1 MKTQDLRSAFVDYFK
16 SHNHTPVDSGSLVPN
31 NDPTLLFTNAGMNQ
45 FKNTFLGLEK
55 RDYNRA
61 VSIQKCVRAGGKHN
75 DLENV
80 GHTARHHTF
89 FEMLGNFSFGDYFKK
104 EAIHYGWDFL
114 TNTLNL
120 PKDKLYVTVFD
131 TDDEAFDIWHKQEN
145 IPKDRIYRF
154 GEKDNFWRMG
164 KTGPCGPCSEI
175 FYDLG
180 EEVGGNPK
188 DNVMGGEGDRYM
200 EVWNL
205 VFMQYFEDETGQMTP
220 LPKPSIDTG
229 AGVERLASI
238 LQGQVNNY
246 HTDIFQSIIQKA
258 CSISNTEYVMSFNN
272 ISNKERASVDQT
284 NIALRVLADHA
295 RTTAFLIADGVLPS
309 NEGRGYVLRRIMR
322 RAIRYG
328 RSICEHTLFSELMQ
342 TVIDQMKS
350 PYNELKERSQLILQT
365 ARDEEVRF
373 LKTLDQG
380 TELLTQKIKSQSQS
394 SNVMDPEF
402 VFKMYDTYGFPFDLT
417 SLMLK
422 ENHFSFD
429 ENAVN
434 KLMADSKAKAR
445 MSWKGNAMK
454 SNDGH
459 LVQCAQ
465 KVMDTCGSKTDFLG
479 YDSLNTKSN
488 VILMSDGEKE
498 LQELKA
504 GQKALVVFASTPFYA
519 ESGGQVGDHGQI
531 LADNFK
537 GEVFDCI
544 KKNDVHFHWVEGIDG
559 KLKLKESA
567 ELKLSV
573 KVRRKIAA
581 HHSATHLLHSALK
594 EVLGDH
600 VSQAGSLVEAH
611 RLRFDFTHNKPVTN
625 NEIQQIE
632 DLVNRE
638 ISNSCPVIT
647 EVMSPDDA
655 KEKGAMAL
663 FGEKYGDKV
672 RVLSMGDFSME
683 LCGGTHVANTAE
695 IRAVKIVSE
704 TGVSS
709 GIRRIEALAGEV
721 VLQYLLNIQKTYEKA
736 GQIISQPSS
745 WSEDLNATTQAPLL
759 DWIEKTQATNK
770 SLQKNLESAK
780 GNQIN
785 IDDLVNSATTFK
797 RGNLNARLVFADV
810 SMDDRK
816 VLSQVTDK
824 LKNKIQTGVVVV
836 IGKGDKSHPII
847 VSVSKDLIKDLSAGQ
862 LLKGLAESMGGKG
875 GGRPDFAQGAAPN
888 RDDLQG
894 ALKIVQ
900 ELVLN

>member
-1 MKTQDLRSAFVDYFK
+1 
-16 SHNHTPVDSGSLVPN
+16 
-31 NDPTLLFTNAGMNQ
+31 MNQ